1 MSGNVRNG
9 AAAAGTPAF
18 SMESGHW
25 RRRRMSG
32 SLLLFVVH
40 LLLPCAPK
48 QQVVASSEEATMIS
62 IETLREKYSYNPETG
77 ELTSKRLN
85 SVVGHSNRN
94 RRTAYIRVKVLGSCL
109 LGHRVAWAM
118 HYGEWPKGQIDHR
131 DGDGMNNRIDNLRD
145 SSHAQNQRNQRLHAR
160 NKTGVR
166 GVSVCKRTG
175 KLMALIW
182 DGNGK
187 RIYIGRFETIEAA
200 AAARKEAELKYWA
213 E

>member
-1 MSGNVRNG
+1 
-9 AAAAGTPAF
+9 
-18 SMESGHW
+18 
-25 RRRRMSG
+25 
-32 SLLLFVVH
+32 
-40 LLLPCAPK
+40 
-48 QQVVASSEEATMIS
+48 MIS

-77 ELTSKRLN
+77 EIRNRKLDVVIRGSSK
-85 SVVGHSNRN
+85 N
-94 RRTAYIRVKVLGSCL
+94 RRTAYVHLKAGGHCVY
-109 LGHRVAWAM
+109 GHRAAWAM

>member
-1 MSGNVRNG
+1 
-9 AAAAGTPAF
+9 
-18 SMESGHW
+18 
-25 RRRRMSG
+25 
-32 SLLLFVVH
+32 
-40 LLLPCAPK
+40 
-48 QQVVASSEEATMIS
+48 VVASSEEATMIS

-77 ELTSKRLN
+77 EIRNRKL
-85 SVVGHSNRN
+85 GFAIRN
-94 RRTAYIRVKVLGSCL
+94 RRKNCNTFYQYLEIGDSRVYA
-109 LGHRVAWAM
+109 HRAVWAM

-145 SSHAQNQRNQRLHAR
+145 ATHAQNQRNQRLHVK

-166 GVSVCKRTG
+166 GVSFHTPTK
-175 KLMALIW
+175 KWQASIW

-187 RIYIGRFETIEAA
+187 RVFIGRFETIEAA